1 MALVSYDYG
10 SGSEPEITDEEEV
23 NQVAVNPQR
32 LNGESFKPAE
42 APSNLF
48 SHLPEARQSTSTVL
62 EETEDQL
69 EDFIPTVKTLKEKKK
84 VQITIPAL
92 SDFDDLN
99 EDEPLKKRIK
109 PSDKGSGL
117 LGLLPPVQ
125 TTPKTSTMF
134 VPNTVKKKLIPAQV
148 KTSKTVVTKPRVRTG
163 SDSDTDGEDIPVP
176 ETFDDQMWEK
186 VCGRPKFKKPVKI
199 HAVQKAEVEVEELTS
214 APEPEKPYDGLDNT
228 AFKELV
234 GKTKRPLG
242 NIKLIDINEEEIM
255 PDKDLWMTKS
265 LTDPE
270 LQPKA
275 EPEETVDPTKKRKHH
290 ITYLAERAKATE
302 QELKAA
308 WATSKNNRMMSRAK
322 YGF

>member
-1 MALVSYDYG
+1 M
-10 SGSEPEITDEEEV
+10 
-23 NQVAVNPQR
+23 Q
-32 LNGESFKPAE
+32 NGDLSKCETVQ
-42 APSNLF
+42 SNLF
-48 SHLPEARQSTSTVL
+48 SHLPEARGSTSTSV

-99 EDEPLKKRIK
+99 EDEPLKKRVK

-125 TTPKTSTMF
+125 TAPKTSTMF
-134 VPNTVKKKLIPAQV
+134 VPNTVKKKVAQLVPAQV
-148 KTSKTVVTKPRVRTG
+148 KKAKPVATKPARVRAG

-186 VCGRPKFKKPVKI
+186 VCGRPKFKKPIKV
-199 HAVQKAEVEVEELTS
+199 HSVQQEPVTVEEFTS

-265 LTDPE
+265 LTGTRC
-270 LQPKA
+270 
-275 EPEETVDPTKKRKHH
+275 TVC
-290 ITYLAERAKATE
+290 
-302 QELKAA
+302 
-308 WATSKNNRMMSRAK
+308 
-322 YGF
+322 